1 MKSLLRFLAN
11 NHFFLLFLLL
21 EVVSISLVLNFN
33 NYQYVKF
40 VNSSNWA
47 SGWVYDNFSLV
58 TDYFSL
64 SKTNK
69 ILAEENTNLRNQL
82 QMASSEKEIY
92 ASGSDTTRYHYISA
106 KVNNITVKKQDN
118 YITLNKGRKD
128 GILPDM
134 GIIGPDGIVGV
145 ITSVNSK
152 YSSGYI
158 VLNRKW
164 KVSAKIKKSNYFGS
178 LEWDG
183 KDYRIANLNEIPFH
197 VELAVGDTIV
207 TSGYSPTFPEGIR
220 IGRIE
225 NFNVATG
232 DNFYHI
238 KIRLFSDF
246 MALTYV
252 NVVQDRD
259 KEFIKELES
268 TQ

>member
-21 EVVSISLVLNFN
+21 EAISINLVLNFN

-40 VNSSNWA
+40 VNSSSWL

-64 SKTNK
+64 NKTNK
-69 ILAEENTNLRNQL
+69 LLAEENTNLRNQL
-82 QMASSEKEIY
+82 QMLSPEKE
-92 ASGSDTTRYHYISA
+92 ARTFKSDTTRFHYISA
-106 KVNNITVKKQDN
+106 RVTNTTVRKQDN

-134 GIIGPDGIVGV
+134 GIVGPDGIVGV
-145 ITSVNSK
+145 ITKVNSK
-152 YSSGYI
+152 YSTGYS
-158 VLNRKW
+158 VLNKKW
-164 KVSAKIKKSNYFGS
+164 KVSAKIKKNNNLGS

-197 VELAVGDTIV
+197 LELAVGDTIV
-207 TSGYSPTFPEGIR
+207 TSGFSPTFPEGIR
-220 IGRIE
+220 IGQIE
-225 NFNVATG
+225 NFNVETG

-238 KIRLFSDF
+238 KVRLFSDF
-246 MALTYV
+246 MTLTYV
-252 NVVQDRD
+252 NVVQDKDR
-259 KEFIKELES
+259 KFIEELES